1 MAEGT
6 YKTIESS
13 SEGLYKEK
21 GSKFIAFAFPVLSED
36 DAKAKLA
43 EIQKKHHAARHHC
56 WAYKLGN
63 QGERFRCS
71 DDGEPSNSA
80 GKPILGQLEAFGVTN
95 VMVVVVRYFG
105 GILLGVGGLVH
116 AYKEAAKDALTQAVV
131 VEKIIQSCYSV
142 HFSYEQSNAVMN
154 ILKRMGCEIVQ
165 QTFELTCS
173 VRFMVAQKVEKEC
186 VSALQKIAEIRL
198 EDE

>member
-6 YKTIESS
+6 YKTIDCP

-21 GSKFIAFAFPVLSED
+21 GSKFIAFAYPVLSED
-36 DAKAKLA
+36 DAKAKLTD
-43 EIQKKHHAARHHC
+43 IQKKHHAARHHC

-63 QGERFRCS
+63 QGERFRSS

-95 VMVVVVRYFG
+95 VMVIVVRYFG
-105 GILLGVGGLVH
+105 GVLLGVGGLVH
-116 AYKEAAKDALTQAVV
+116 AYKEATKDALSQAVV
-131 VEKIIQSCYSV
+131 VEKVIQSCYSV
-142 HFSYEQSNAVMN
+142 HFSYEQSNSVMN

-165 QTFELTCS
+165 QTFELTCF
-173 VRFMVAQKVEKEC
+173 VRFMVAQKVENEC
-186 VSALQKIAEIRL
+186 VSALQKIAEIRS

>member
-6 YKTIESS
+6 YKTIECP

-21 GSKFIAFAFPVLSED
+21 GSKFLAFAFPVLSEE
-36 DAKAKLA
+36 DAKNKLTD
-43 EIQKKHHAARHHC
+43 IQKKHHSARHHC

-63 QGERFRCS
+63 QGERFRSS

-105 GILLGVGGLVH
+105 GVLLGVGGLVH
-116 AYKEAAKDALTQAVV
+116 AYKESAKDALTQATI
-131 VEKIIQSCYSV
+131 VEKVIQSCYV
-142 HFSYEQSNAVMN
+142 VQFAYEQSNAVMN
-154 ILKRMGCEIVQ
+154 ILKRMNCEIVQ
-165 QTFELTCS
+165 QTFDLACS
-173 VRFMVAQKVEKEC
+173 VRFMVAQKVENEC

-198 EDE
+198 ADE